1 MNLVIDACAL
11 IAYLEDE
18 HGAEFVDKILG
29 DPTNTCFVHAIN
41 LCEVFYGIRRDKGEI
56 VAQKAIDILYQTG
69 LTIREDMD
77 EEIWQSAGRLKA
89 DYRRIS
95 LADCVCASL
104 AIRLCAD
111 VVTCD
116 RHEFGVIA
124 DSGICKVKFIR

>member
-18 HGAEFVDKILG
+18 QGARFIDEILG
-29 DPTNTCFVHAIN
+29 DPNNTCFVHAIN
-41 LCEVFYGIRRDKGEI
+41 LCEVFYGTRRDKGEI
-56 VAQKAIDILYQTG
+56 AAQKAIDILYQTG

-95 LADCVCASL
+95 LADCFCTAL
-104 AIRLCAD
+104 AIRLGAD

-116 RHEFGVIA
+116 RHEFGAIA
-124 DSGICKVKFIR
+124 DSGICKVEFIR